1 MLNMKKRI
9 HLTKVALTL
18 LIALLQSLWGQDGQ
32 AWADNVT
39 AEQALR
45 QAQAFVK
52 NHPSATGARRTPGTT
67 PQLTLARQV
76 CGLYMFNVAEEGGFV
91 IVANDDEAT
100 PILGFSDSG
109 HIDEDNMPE
118 NMLAWLQ
125 GYADQ
130 IAWLQK
136 QTTRI
141 GQTTQSRAPR
151 RTAKAN
157 IAPLVS
163 TQWNQGA
170 PYNNL
175 CPEYQEG
182 RRAVTGC
189 VATAMAQVMN
199 YHRWPTAQT
208 EDIPGY
214 TTGSYKIDL
223 TAGLPAVTFDW
234 ANMANSYKG
243 ETTDAQKTA
252 VATLM
257 RYCGQSVRMN
267 YGPSSGASSAEAAI
281 ALKNYFGYKET
292 TQFVS
297 RSFYTYANWVDLIY
311 HELSENRP
319 VLYGGQSSGGG
330 HEFVCDGYKYENSTD
345 YFHIN
350 WGWGGSS
357 DNYFVLSALNPHD
370 QGIGGSESDDGY
382 NFGQD
387 AIVGIQKPSGT
398 GTVLDVASTVN
409 LTINSITLSK
419 TSAVH
424 GETVT
429 VTVNVRNNST
439 DAYDGELILIANGET
454 NHKMF
459 YINGNTTT
467 NCTFNYTPE
476 AAGTYTFYCAI
487 PSKSGDYHWD
497 SYISATLRVD
507 DTMPSDLAAT
517 DISFAEATIGWTSS
531 DTKWN
536 MKYRPL
542 TITETNFSEGIPTGW
557 RGLAQ
562 YGDYWIYTPT
572 ITLGGSITFWAGGE
586 GTSGSFKVYYY
597 DGSTGYYTSVGQQFT
612 VTSTRKEYTVDLSKI
627 SGTTNLAIIIDD
639 VSENTPDIDDFTIVE
654 PGSWTNI
661 NDITENP
668 YTLTGLTPETHYEL
682 QVQGVLG
689 GGGTTT
695 WSDPLVFST
704 LNITPTKLAA
714 TPTNQS
720 ALISWTNGSNETKW
734 NVRYYQRNATKS
746 TYDFESG
753 WQNWAIGES
762 DGDGKC
768 FVWSSNIGRN
778 GSSCLRSASVDESGV
793 LSPQNNLFSPL
804 FTLGGTLSF
813 WVRGLE
819 PAAAAERFRI
829 YLLDDKYYITDL
841 LTDDIITTSEW
852 TQYTINLRKYSGT
865 GCVMFV
871 HNTEGGQSSLCID
884 DIVITQPADDWIT
897 VNDVTSNPYM
907 LTGLSAASTYDV
919 EVQAVISNT
928 ITSNWSRTL
937 TFTTTATAAFE
948 LKDNSTKN
956 STLIAAWN
964 GLQTTVTLA
973 GRTLYKDGEWNTIC
987 LPFNVVLA
995 GSPLAGATA
1004 KTLKSATMTGSV
1016 VGLTFGDDVTTL
1028 QAGVPYIIKWAKDTE
1043 HPTLTE
1049 SDLVFND
1056 VTVVSSSAADRT
1068 ITAADG
1074 HVKFIG
1080 YYDAKNIT
1088 TEDDDIYYMTAGNTL
1103 KHTGKARTLK
1113 ACRTYFQFSEAAAS
1127 RQFVMDFGDG
1137 DATRLINNEELIIN
1151 KETDAWYTLDGRKV
1165 NVQSSMF
1172 NGQLKKGVYIHNGR
1186 KEVLK

>member
-32 AWADNVT
+32 VWADNVT

-76 CGLYMFNVAEEGGFV
+76 CGLYVFNVAEEGGFV

-330 HEFVCDGYKYENSTD
+330 HEFVCDGYKFENSTD

-487 PSKSGDYHWD
+487 PSKSGGYHWD

-557 RGLAQ
+557 RGRAQ
-562 YGDYWIYTPT
+562 GGDYWIYTPT

-586 GTSGSFKVYYY
+586 GTSGSFRVYYY
-597 DGSTGYYTSVGQQFT
+597 NSSTGYYSSVSQQFT

-682 QVQGVLG
+682 QVQGVVG

-704 LNITPTKLAA
+704 LNITPTNLSAN
-714 TPTNQS
+714 PTNQS
-720 ALISWTNGSNETKW
+720 ALISWTGNTNNYSLRYRTKEKGFFDGFEDGLHGWTVYTNGEGQGWKTVLPNQTNAHEGNSVASAYSW
-734 NVRYYQRNATKS
+734 NGDSYHADNWLITPRVKLQGLLKFWEYTNSGFPDSYEVLLS
-746 TYDFESG
+746 TTG
-753 WQNWAIGES
+753 
-762 DGDGKC
+762 
-768 FVWSSNIGRN
+768 
-778 GSSCLRSASVDESGV
+778 
-793 LSPQNNLFSPL
+793 NN
-804 FTLGGTLSF
+804 T
-813 WVRGLE
+813 
-819 PAAAAERFRI
+819 
-829 YLLDDKYYITDL
+829 
-841 LTDDIITTSEW
+841 
-852 TQYTINLRKYSGT
+852 
-865 GCVMFV
+865 
-871 HNTEGGQSSLCID
+871 
-884 DIVITQPADDWIT
+884 AD
-897 VNDVTSNPYM
+897 
-907 LTGLSAASTYDV
+907 
-919 EVQAVISNT
+919 
-928 ITSNWSRTL
+928 
-937 TFTTTATAAFE
+937 FTTTLRAMTTATGSWSEVQIDLSAYEGQQGYIAIHHVSYDCNYLYIDDFSIGYTPVGEWTNIKPAECPTNITGLMANTEYEYQIDGIYKEIIATSKTAIFTTTDNASFE

-1004 KTLKSATMTGSV
+1004 KTLKSATMTGSI

-1151 KETDAWYTLDGRKV
+1151 KEADAWYTLDGRKV